1 MIDGSLAAVQNCSMA
16 AEFRPSP
23 SPGEQI
29 QIHLDLQGWNQYDL
43 AEILDVNQS
52 VVSALINGKRP
63 ITLEIDRALTAAFGT
78 PLGYWLK
85 LETEFCLFIADRS
98 TAGSVQDEVVRR
110 AQLYKRAPVR
120 EMQRRGWIRASRN
133 ADELEAELSE
143 FFSSGLCVSTRR
155 STVEAELTSL
165 QAAWCH
171 RARQMAAAL
180 QVAPYDPARCGLA
193 EGDLRR
199 LAAYP
204 KEAKHLP
211 KVLSNHGIRFVIVE
225 PLTGAKIDGA
235 AFWLD
240 DDSPV
245 IAVSARFDRIDAFW
259 FTVMHEFSHIK
270 HGDSLSV
277 DTEIVSENGT
287 GVRSGNEHETRANRE
302 AAEALVPAAELESFV
317 RRLGPLYSKERIVQ
331 FAHRVKMHPGIIV
344 GQLQHRGEIGYSA
357 HRDLLAKVR
366 SIVTET
372 ALTDGWGRTI
382 SPGIL

>member
-1 MIDGSLAAVQNCSMA
+1 MSSD
-16 AEFRPSP
+16 FHPSP
-23 SPGEQI
+23 SPGQQI
-29 QIHLDLQGWNQYDL
+29 QVHLDLHGWNQYDL
-43 AEILDVNQS
+43 AEILGVNQS

-78 PLGYWLK
+78 PVGYWLK
-85 LETEFCLFIADRS
+85 LETEFSLFSADRS
-98 TAGSVQDEVVRR
+98 LVEAGQDEVARR

-120 EMQRRGWIRASRN
+120 EMQRRGWIRVSRN
-133 ADELEAELSE
+133 ADELETELNT
-143 FFSSGLCVSTRR
+143 FFSGSLCVATRR
-155 STVEAELTSL
+155 SSAEAELTGL

-180 QVAPYDPARCGLA
+180 QVAPYDPAKCEAA
-193 EGDLRR
+193 EEDLRR

-204 KEAKHLP
+204 KEAKR
-211 KVLSNHGIRFVIVE
+211 LSKTLGAYGIRFVIVE

-240 DDSPV
+240 ENSPV

-277 DTEIVSENGT
+277 DTEIVTENGT
-287 GVRSGNEHETRANRE
+287 GILSDNEHETRANRE
-302 AAEALVPAAELESFV
+302 AAESLVPAAELESFV

-344 GQLQHRGEIGYSA
+344 GQLQHRGELGYSA

-366 SIVTET
+366 VIVTET
-372 ALTDGWGRTI
+372 SLTDGWGKTI